1 MTQHQSCI
9 RTAIVVLKTA
19 CLKDRSFYPIYRQ

>member
-1 MTQHQSCI
+1 MTQYQFCI

-19 CLKDRSFYPIYRQ
+19 CLEGRGFYPIYRQ